1 MLCHRLE
8 KGATMAKR
16 SEELDQIA
24 EQLDENILAVKG
36 TLELLDTAITEDD
49 LREIL
54 MKALSRMDTIQSIS
68 NEMLSALRG
77 CVAKMGEGDK

>member
-1 MLCHRLE
+1 
-8 KGATMAKR
+8 MAKR